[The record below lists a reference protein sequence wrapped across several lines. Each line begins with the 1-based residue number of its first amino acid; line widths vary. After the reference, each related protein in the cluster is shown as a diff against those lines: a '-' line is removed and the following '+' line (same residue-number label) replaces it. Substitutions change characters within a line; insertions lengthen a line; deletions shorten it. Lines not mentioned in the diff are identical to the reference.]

1 MTIIANAGAAYPN
14 AAHFINTARARA
26 FAPRKTQTVS
36 EWSDRNIILSR
47 KTSPEPG
54 PWRTDRN
61 PILREP
67 MDCLSARSAVHEVV
81 LRFPIQIG
89 KSEVGRNA
97 IGYWMSESPGPIMAC
112 FPAEVSMNKWINQKL
127 NPMLE
132 DSPSVRDVLASTNTR
147 NAANT
152 KEFKDFLGGQ
162 LYVEHAGAPARLKS
176 TSVKY
181 LVVDELTEF
190 ANLFKSGDDPMVML
204 EDRYSAYTSTYKRLD
219 ISSPGTKGICRIDER
234 YELSD
239 QRRYY
244 MPCPHCGDMIVFEW
258 SGLQWTKD
266 GKNVVYA
273 CPECACIIEEHQ
285 KTDMIKS
292 GRWIPTFPGRTIRG
306 YTVNCLYYQIGL
318 GPRWE
323 KLVEMWLGVQN
334 DPGRLKTFVN
344 SRLAEAW
351 EDPSMRAV
359 KLNVIADRAEPYRL
373 RVAPLG
379 VCTITAGVDTQD
391 DRLEVQIVGWGKGM
405 AAWILD
411 YVVLWGDPADDAV
424 WVALTDLLNRPI
436 EHINGHALPVQ
447 ATAIDAGGHR
457 TEAVK
462 DFVRR
467 RMIRR
472 PMVTFGA
479 VPNNAPVLSR
489 PKAQD
494 VNWRG
499 QYNKR
504 GVMIQHVGTVAVKN
518 VLFGR
523 MGTDGDKPTESRL
536 LHFSDKLP
544 REYFNGLV
552 SETFNP
558 AKNRFEKKRGAR
570 NEPLDTLVYAYAAAH
585 HHELRL
591 HLNSS
596 AKWDELGNK
605 LAVVSSDEFRRLQA
619 EAEKTAHQRE
629 LTVAQPPQVVKKS
642 TQNNPL
648 ISDAWSSRL

>member
-1 MTIIANAGAAYPN
+1 MIQVATNQAAFPN
-14 AAHFINTARARA
+14 AAEIINAARARA
-26 FAPRKTQTVS
+26 YAPRKRQTVS
-36 EWSDRNIILSR
+36 EWADKNIVLSR

-67 MDCLSARSAVHEVV
+67 MDCLSARSTIHEVV
-81 LRFPIQIG
+81 LKFPIQMG

-97 IGYWMSESPGPIMAC
+97 IGYWMCEAPGPIMAC
-112 FPAEVSMNKWINQKL
+112 FPAEVSMIKWINQKL
-127 NPMLE
+127 SPMLD
-132 DSPSVRDVLASTNTR
+132 DSPSVKEVLVSTNTR

-152 KEFKDFLGGQ
+152 KEFKDFYGGQ
-162 LYVEHAGAPARLKS
+162 LYIEHAGAAARLKS
-176 TSVKY
+176 TSVEY

-190 ANLFKSGDDPMVML
+190 ANSLKTGDDPMAML
-204 EDRYSAYTSTYKRLD
+204 EDRYSAYISTYKRLD

-234 YELSD
+234 YEASD
-239 QRRYY
+239 KRLYY
-244 MPCPHCGDMIVFEW
+244 MPCPHCLDEITFEW
-258 SGLQWTKD
+258 SGLHWDK
-266 GKNVVYA
+266 GGERVRYV
-273 CPECACIIEEHQ
+273 CPSCACEIEEHQ
-285 KTDMIKS
+285 KTDMIKA
-292 GRWIPTFPGRTIRG
+292 GRWIAQNPESKVRG

-334 DPGRLKTFVN
+334 DPARLKTFIN

-351 EDPSMRAV
+351 EDPSMRSV
-359 KLNVIADRAEPYRL
+359 KLNVIADRAENYRL
-373 RVAPLG
+373 RVAPVG
-379 VCTITAGVDTQD
+379 VCAVLAGVDTQD
-391 DRLEVQIVGWGKGM
+391 DRLEVQIIGLGKGM
-405 AAWILD
+405 AIWVLD
-411 YVVLWGDPADDAV
+411 YVVLWGDPADDTV
-424 WVALTDLLNRPI
+424 WIALTELLNKPI
-436 EHINGHALPVQ
+436 EHVNGHALPVM

-472 PMVTFGA
+472 PMVIFGA

-536 LHFSDKLP
+536 LHFSEDLP
-544 REYFNGLV
+544 KEYFTGV
-552 SETFNP
+552 VAETFNP
-558 AKNRFEKKRGAR
+558 RTNRFEKKRGAR

-591 HLNSS
+591 PLHTA
-596 AKWDELGNK
+596 AKWDELGAK
-605 LAVVSSDEFRRLQA
+605 LAVVSSDEYRRLEA
-619 EAEKTAHQRE
+619 EAAI
-629 LTVAQPPQVVKKS
+629 VAQQPAPLPPPKKPAKS
-642 TQNNPL
+642 NQLTSN
-648 ISDAWSSRL
+648 AWSSRL

>member
-1 MTIIANAGAAYPN
+1 LTPSANAQAAFPN
-14 AAHFINTARARA
+14 AAHIINTARARA

-36 EWSDRNIILSR
+36 EWSDKNIILSR

-67 MDCLSARSAVHEVV
+67 MDSLSARSAVHEVV
-81 LRFPIQIG
+81 MKFPIQIG

-97 IGYWMSESPGPIMAC
+97 IGYWMCESPGPIMAC

-132 DSPSVRDVLASTNTR
+132 DSPNVREVLASTNTR

-190 ANLFKSGDDPMVML
+190 ANSLKTGDDPQAML

-239 QRRYY
+239 QRQYY
-244 MPCPHCGDMIVFEW
+244 MPCPHCLAEINFEW
-258 SGLQWTKD
+258 SGLQWMQG

-292 GRWIPTFPGRTIRG
+292 GRWIPTFPGRSIRG

-323 KLVEMWLGVQN
+323 KLVEMWLSVQN
-334 DPGRLKTFVN
+334 DPAKLKTFVN

-359 KLNVIADRAEPYRL
+359 KLNVIADRAEAYPL

-379 VCTITAGVDTQD
+379 VCKVIAGVDTQD
-391 DRLEVQIVGWGKGM
+391 NRLAVQIIGMGKGT
-405 AAWILD
+405 AIWVLD
-411 YVVLWGDPADDAV
+411 YIELMGDPADDAV

-436 EHINGHALPVQ
+436 EHINGHALPIE

-472 PMVTFGA
+472 PMVIFGA
-479 VPNNAPVLSR
+479 VPNNAPVLSK

-518 VLFGR
+518 KLFGR
-523 MGTDGDKPTESRL
+523 MATDGDKPKEARL
-536 LHFSDKLP
+536 LHFSEDLP
-544 REYFNGLV
+544 KEYFTGIV

-558 AKNRFEKKRGAR
+558 RTNRFEKKRGAR

-591 HLNSS
+591 HLYTA
-596 AKWDELGNK
+596 AKWEELEAK
-605 LAVVSSDEFRRLQA
+605 LAVVSSDEYKRLQQQA
-619 EAEKTAHQRE
+619 A
-629 LTVAQPPQVVKKS
+629 LLAQQPQQTKPS
-642 TQNNPL
+642 RNNLFIPL
-648 ISDAWSSRL
+648 

>member
-1 MTIIANAGAAYPN
+1 MHIANTGAAYPN
-14 AAHFINTARARA
+14 AAHLINATRARA

-36 EWSDRNIILSR
+36 EWSDKNIILSR

-67 MDCLSARSAVHEVV
+67 MDCLSARSTVHEVV
-81 LRFPIQIG
+81 IKFPIQIG
-89 KSEVGRNA
+89 KSEIGRNA

-132 DSPSVRDVLASTNTR
+132 DSPSVRDVLSSTNTR

-190 ANLFKSGDDPMVML
+190 ANSLKSGDDPMVML
-204 EDRYSAYTSTYKRLD
+204 EDRHSAYTSTYKRLD

-239 QRRYY
+239 QRRYH

-258 SGLQWTKD
+258 SGLQWTQG

-285 KTDMIKS
+285 KTDMIKA
-292 GRWIPTFPGRTIRG
+292 GRWIPAFPGRPIHG
-306 YTVNCLYYQIGL
+306 YAVNCLYYQIGL

-334 DPGRLKTFVN
+334 DPAKLKTFIN

-351 EDPSMRAV
+351 EDPTMRTV
-359 KLNVIADRAEPYRL
+359 KLNIIADRAEPYRL
-373 RVAPLG
+373 RLAPLG
-379 VCTITAGVDTQD
+379 VCAVTAGVDTQD
-391 DRLEVQIVGWGKGM
+391 DRLEVQVVGWGKGM
-405 AAWILD
+405 AAWVLD

-436 EHINGHALPVQ
+436 EHINGHALPIQ
-447 ATAIDAGGHR
+447 AAAIDAGGHR
-457 TEAVK
+457 GEAVK

-467 RMIRR
+467 RLIRR
-472 PMVTFGA
+472 PMVIYGA
-479 VPNNAPVLSR
+479 IPNNAPVLSR

-523 MGTDGDKPTESRL
+523 MATDGDKPTESRL
-536 LHFSDKLP
+536 LHFSEHLP
-544 REYFNGLV
+544 QEYFTGIV

-558 AKNRFEKKRGAR
+558 RTNRFEKKRGAR

-591 HLNSS
+591 HLHTA
-596 AKWDELGNK
+596 AKWDELGAK
-605 LAVVSSDEFRRLQA
+605 LTAVSSDEYRQLQA
-619 EAEKTAHQRE
+619 QAAIASQQPLLPKPP
-629 LTVAQPPQVVKKS
+629 VAKKPKRNS
-642 TQNNPL
+642 QL
-648 ISDAWSSRL
+648 L

>member
-1 MTIIANAGAAYPN
+1 MQAIQAQSQYINAREV
-14 AAHFINTARARA
+14 INTTRARSL
-26 FAPRKTQTVS
+26 APRKKQTVS
-36 EWSDRNIILSR
+36 EWSDKNIILSR

-67 MDCLSARSAVHEVV
+67 MDCLSARSTIHEVV
-81 LRFPIQIG
+81 LKFPIQIG
-89 KSEVGRNA
+89 KSEIGRNA
-97 IGYWMSESPGPIMAC
+97 IGYWMDEAPGPIMAC
-112 FPAEVSMNKWINQKL
+112 FPAEVSMVKWINQKL
-127 NPMLE
+127 NPMLD
-132 DSPSVRDVLASTNTR
+132 DSPAVKNVMVSTNSR

-190 ANLFKSGDDPMVML
+190 ANSLKTGDDPMVML
-204 EDRYSAYTSTYKRLD
+204 EDRYSAFTSTYKRLD

-239 QRRYY
+239 QRHYY
-244 MPCPHCGDMIVFEW
+244 MPCPHCLEEITFEW
-258 SGLQWTKD
+258 SGLHWDK
-266 GKNVVYA
+266 GGVRVRYV
-273 CPECACIIEEHQ
+273 CPECGCEIEEHQ
-285 KTDMIKS
+285 KTDMIKA
-292 GRWIPTFPGRTIRG
+292 GRWIPKNPESKIRG

-334 DPGRLKTFVN
+334 DPAKLKTFVN

-379 VCTITAGVDTQD
+379 VCAITAGVDTQD
-391 DRLEVQIVGWGKGM
+391 NRLAVQIVGWGKGM
-405 AAWILD
+405 SCWVLD
-411 YVVLWGDPADDAV
+411 YIELMGDPADDAV
-424 WVALTDLLNRPI
+424 WIALTDLLNRPI
-436 EHINGHALPVQ
+436 EHINGHALPIQ

-472 PMVTFGA
+472 PMVIFGA

-494 VNWRG
+494 VNWKG

-523 MGTDGDKPTESRL
+523 MSTDGDKDNASRL
-536 LHFSDKLP
+536 LHFSEDLP
-544 REYFNGLV
+544 REYFTGIV

-558 AKNRFEKKRGAR
+558 RTNRFETKRGAR
-570 NEPLDTLVYAYAAAH
+570 NESLDTLVYAYAAAH

-591 HLNSS
+591 HLHTA
-596 AKWDELGNK
+596 AKWDELGAK
-605 LAVVSSDEFRRLQA
+605 LAVVSSDEYRRLQA
-619 EAEKTAHQRE
+619 EAAISEQQPVPLPPPKKPEKSNQ
-629 LTVAQPPQVVKKS
+629 LTS
-642 TQNNPL
+642 N
-648 ISDAWSSRL
+648 AWSSRL